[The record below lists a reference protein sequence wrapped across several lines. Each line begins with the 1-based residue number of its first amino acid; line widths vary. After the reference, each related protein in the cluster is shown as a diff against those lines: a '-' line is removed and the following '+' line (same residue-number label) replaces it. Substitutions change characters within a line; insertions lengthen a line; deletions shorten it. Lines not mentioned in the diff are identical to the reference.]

1 MPAQPATSE
10 QAGGGSLWDDL
21 SRPRAPGS
29 LGTESTCL
37 VEEESTHWQQF
48 CWAFAV
54 SHRLPSE
61 LRGGSRS
68 MSDFLHT
75 FVPRGMVGQRPSRA
89 GGTWGVPQFFPGAMP
104 HQSLR
109 PVGTGRVP
117 PSVHRQATRGH
128 TSPTSCILF
137 VVISDRSSRIEGYQ
151 DHKES
156 EHQLMDVLAQD
167 GTRTELGL
175 RAS

>member
-1 MPAQPATSE
+1 MPEQPATSG
-10 QAGGGSLWDDL
+10 QAGGSLWDDL
-21 SRPRAPGS
+21 RRPRAPGS
-29 LGTESTCL
+29 LGTDPTCF
-37 VEEESTHWQQF
+37 VEEESISWQQF

-54 SHRLPSE
+54 SHFLPSE
-61 LRGGSRS
+61 LRGSRS

-75 FVPRGMVGQRPSRA
+75 FVPQGMVGQRTSRA
-89 GGTWGVPQFFPGAMP
+89 GDTWGVLPLFPGATP

-109 PVGTGRVP
+109 PVSTGRVP

-128 TSPTSCILF
+128 KSPTPCILF

-156 EHQLMDVLAQD
+156 RHQPIDALAQD